1 MSAPA
6 TAPVAGPATPPDVRT
21 TGFGSSLTGAGRMIR
36 FILRRD
42 RVRIFWWSFSI
53 VLFYVYF
60 MAALGTFDA
69 DAMAGRAALMET
81 PSGIAMGGP
90 GYGVED
96 YTPERA
102 VANEGI
108 TWWVIALG
116 IMSIMHMVRHT
127 RTEEESGRSELV
139 RANVVGRHAPAV
151 AAITTLTLVNALIA
165 VLSAGILVAMGGEYV
180 TVADSFALTGGVA
193 LASMVFGV
201 VAFVFAQLTV
211 HGRGAVGLSM
221 AVLGAAFFARAA
233 GDMIETHGSPLSWA
247 SPFAWAQQM
256 QPFVDLIWWPALLS
270 LAAIVLLLLL
280 GSSLASRRDF
290 GGGLLAERAGHAD
303 AASSLAGPVALAWRQ
318 QRWALFWSALGLGLM
333 WFATGTMLPDIGDL
347 MSDMVESNPMVGALF
362 GDDPEGFTAAFLG
375 IMLLY
380 GMLCVAA
387 YAIVMGGRAKTEE
400 SAGRVEVVLARPL
413 ARSTW
418 YGAQLLVA
426 GIGTVVLTAVTVYAM
441 WAGGVV
447 VGSETPTFGDYTEVF
462 WPYIPAVLCYLGF
475 IAALYA
481 WFPKATGL
489 GWLLLVYGFVIG
501 MFGNLLEDLPDAAN
515 YPDPMYWLPAAFVDG
530 PEPSH
535 MIGLGVAVVVLFGI
549 AFLGFRRRDIPSA

>member
-1 MSAPA
+1 MSAVA
-6 TAPVAGPATPPDVRT
+6 TAPAGPAVPTIGRAR
-21 TGFGSSLTGAGRMIR
+21 FGSTLTGTGRMIR

-42 RVRIFWWSFSI
+42 RVRIFWWTFSI
-53 VLFYVYF
+53 VAFYLYF

-69 DAMAGRAALMET
+69 EAMAGRAALMET

-116 IMSIMHMVRHT
+116 VMSILHMVRHT
-127 RTEEESGRSELV
+127 RTEEESSRSELV

-151 AAITTLTLVNALIA
+151 AAIATLTLVNALIA
-165 VLSAGILVAMGGEYV
+165 VFSAGIIVAIGGEYV
-180 TVADSFALTGGVA
+180 TVADSFGLTVGVA

-211 HGRGAVGLSM
+211 HGRGAIGLSM

-233 GDMIETHGSPLSWA
+233 GDMMETHGSPLSWS

-256 QPFVDLIWWPALLS
+256 RPFVDLIWWPALLS
-270 LAAIVLLLLL
+270 VAVIVLLLLL
-280 GSSLASRRDF
+280 GSFLASRRDF
-290 GGGLLAERAGHAD
+290 GGGMLAERAGRAE
-303 AASSLAGPVALAWRQ
+303 AGGSLAGPVALAWRQ
-318 QRWALFWSALGLGLM
+318 QRWALFWCSLGLGLM
-333 WFATGTMLPDIGDL
+333 WFATGTMLPDIADL
-347 MSDMVESNPMVGALF
+347 MRDMVESNPLVGAVF
-362 GDDPEGFTAAFLG
+362 GNDPDGFVTAFLG

-380 GMLCVAA
+380 GILCVAA
-387 YAIVMGGRAKTEE
+387 YAIVMGGRAKAEE
-400 SAGRVEVVLARPL
+400 SAGRAEIVLARPL

-426 GIGTVVLTAVTVYAM
+426 GIGTVVMTAVTVYAM
-441 WAGGVV
+441 WAGGVA
-447 VGSETPTFGDYTEVF
+447 VGDETFSFGDYTEVL
-462 WPYIPAVLCYLGF
+462 WPYLPAALCYLGF
-475 IAALYA
+475 TAVLYA

-501 MFGNLLEDLPDAAN
+501 MFGSLIEDLPEAAN
-515 YPDPMYWLPAAFVDG
+515 YANPLYWVPEAFVES

-535 MIGLGVAVVVLFGI
+535 MIGLGVAVVVLFGL
-549 AFLGFRRRDIPSA
+549 AFLGFRRRDIPAV